1 MAVKGFVMKKFRFI
15 PIHFV
20 IMGVISFGI
29 LAILLR
35 VLGSGIL
42 MLVVLFL
49 VLAIL
54 IFLLI
59 FQQKSYELNE
69 VEQIQYVNNQAEK
82 SLASLLERMPVG
94 VVKVD

>member
-1 MAVKGFVMKKFRFI
+1 MEKFRFT

-42 MLVVLFL
+42 MLVVLFFGAGYFDFSIDFPTKKL
-49 VLAIL
+49 
-54 IFLLI
+54 
-59 FQQKSYELNE
+59 
-69 VEQIQYVNNQAEK
+69 
-82 SLASLLERMPVG
+82 
-94 VVKVD
+94 